1 MGKIIIFVFLAL
13 VVIALA
19 PLVTIWAINTLFA
32 TQIAFTIETWL
43 ATFWLTAILT
53 ASAASRK

>member
-1 MGKIIIFVFLAL
+1 MGKIIMFVALIFL
-13 VVIALA
+13 VIAVA

-32 TQIAFTIETWL
+32 MQIAFTIETWL